1 MKNLVFLH
9 GSGADC
15 KAYHNLMSEIAQILD
30 AELIIFNA
38 PFPHP
43 DKQNKFVWF
52 NKVLKEGRRDAV
64 EKDYWSSVDY
74 IKQQLENLKLN
85 PADTILIGH
94 SQGGG
99 MAAHMGLELN
109 LKAVISIC
117 GDLPYNITYTNKAHT
132 PIFWFEAA
140 KDGYIDASRKASYK
154 MLENLGVELHYQIL
168 PTSTHKD
175 FEQDILSIFKTPDL
189 LNFFK

>member
-15 KAYHNLMSEIAQILD
+15 KAYHNLMSEIAQIFD
-30 AELIIFNA
+30 AELITFNA
-38 PFPHP
+38 PLPHP
-43 DKQNKFVWF
+43 DKQNKFVWL

-64 EKDYWSSVDY
+64 EKDYWASVDY
-74 IKQQLENLKLN
+74 IKRKLEDLDLNL
-85 PADTILIGH
+85 ADTIIIGH

-99 MAAHMGLELN
+99 MAAHIGLELN
-109 LKAVISIC
+109 LKAAISIC
-117 GDLPYNITYTNKAHT
+117 GDLPYNINYVNKAHT

-140 KDGYIDASRKASYK
+140 EDGYIDTFRKASYK
-154 MLENLGVELHYQIL
+154 VLENLGADLYYQIL

-175 FEQDILSIFKTPDL
+175 FKQDILSILKTSDL
-189 LNFFK
+189 LDFFK

>member
-15 KAYHNLMSEIAQILD
+15 EAYHNLMLKIAQIFE
-30 AELIIFNA
+30 AELFTFNA
-38 PFPHP
+38 PLPHP

-52 NKVLKEGRRDAV
+52 NKVQKDDRRDAV
-64 EKDYWSSVDY
+64 EKDYWASIEY
-74 IKQQLENLKLN
+74 IKRKLEDLDLNL
-85 PADTILIGH
+85 ADTIFIGH

-99 MAAHMGLELN
+99 MAVHIGLELN
-109 LKAVISIC
+109 LKAAISIC
-117 GDLPYNITYTNKAHT
+117 GDLPYNITYINKAHT

-140 KDGYIDASRKASYK
+140 EDGYIDTSRKASYK
-154 MLENLGVELHYQIL
+154 ILENLGVDLHYQIL

-175 FEQDILSIFKTPDL
+175 FEKDILSIIEASDL
-189 LNFFK
+189 LDFLR